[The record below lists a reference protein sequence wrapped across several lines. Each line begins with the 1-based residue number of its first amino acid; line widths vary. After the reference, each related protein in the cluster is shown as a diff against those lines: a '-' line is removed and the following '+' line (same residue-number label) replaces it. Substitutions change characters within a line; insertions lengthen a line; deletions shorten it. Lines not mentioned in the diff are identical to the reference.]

1 MKIRVLRI
9 MHRIN
14 VGGPTHHAGF
24 LTKYINNEIFES
36 FLISGQINDEEA
48 SGEYILDEMN
58 VKVHY
63 LKNMRREINLI
74 NDIKTY
80 FEVRRIIKKYKPHIV
95 HTHAAKSGAIGRL
108 AAYHE
113 KVSIIVHTFHGHVF
127 HSYFGFFKTKFYK
140 SIESY
145 LAKRSNKIIAISK
158 RQKYELSTIHKICEP
173 QHIQVINLGFNLNK
187 FKQHKKQKRLKF
199 RNEFNITEDEIAIG
213 IVGRLTHI
221 KNQKLFIELIA
232 KISSLKKYNVKG
244 FIIGDG
250 EDFDFLR
257 TYATKKNLTYLLPYE
272 KYRDTNLVFTS
283 WRKDMDYVYNGL
295 DIVCLTSLNEGTP
308 VTLIE
313 ALASG
318 KPVVSTNVGGV
329 IDVVSENKS
338 GFIVKKNNLHDLY
351 DKTLKLIR
359 NKKLREDFSEYGRKY
374 VFEKFSYLRLVSEIE
389 ELYKKLLNYNLK
401 I

>member
-24 LTKYINNEIFES
+24 LTKFMNNKIFES
-36 FLISGQINDEEA
+36 FLISGQINNEEA
-48 SGEYILDEMN
+48 SGEYILNEMN
-58 VKVHY
+58 VNVHY
-63 LKNMRREINLI
+63 LKNMRREINLF
-74 NDIKTY
+74 NDVKAY
-80 FEVRRIIKKYKPHIV
+80 LEVRKIIKKYKPHIV

-113 KVSIIVHTFHGHVF
+113 KVPVIIHTFHGHVF

-140 SIESY
+140 LIEIY

-158 RQKYELSTIHKICEP
+158 RQKHELSTIHKICEKK
-173 QHIQVINLGFNLNK
+173 HIEVINLGFNLNK
-187 FKQHKKQKRLKF
+187 FKKNKHQKRLKF
-199 RNEFNITEDEIAIG
+199 RDEFNIAKNEIAIG
-213 IVGRLTHI
+213 IVGRLTKI
-221 KNQKLFIELIA
+221 KNQKLFIDLID
-232 KISSLKKYNVKG
+232 KLSLLKKYKIKA

-257 TYATKKNLTYLLPYE
+257 NYAEKKNLSYLLPNEEYSN
-272 KYRDTNLVFTS
+272 TNLVFTS

-313 ALASG
+313 ALASS

-329 IDVVSENKS
+329 IDVLSNNKS
-338 GFIVKKNNLHDLY
+338 GFIVKSNDLNDLY
-351 DKTLKLIR
+351 NKTLTLIK
-359 NKKLREDFSEYGRKY
+359 NEKLREDFSKYGQKY
-374 VFEKFSYLRLVSEIE
+374 AFEKFSYSRLVLEIE
-389 ELYKKLLNYNLK
+389 ELYKRLINKNLTT
-401 I
+401 

>member
-24 LTKYINNEIFES
+24 LTKFMNNKIFES
-36 FLISGQINDEEA
+36 FLISGQINNEEA
-48 SGEYILDEMN
+48 SGEYILNEMN
-58 VKVHY
+58 VNVHY
-63 LKNMRREINLI
+63 LKNMRREINLF
-74 NDIKTY
+74 NDVKAY
-80 FEVRRIIKKYKPHIV
+80 LEVRKIIKKYKPHIV

-113 KVSIIVHTFHGHVF
+113 KVPVIIHTFHGHVF

-140 SIESY
+140 LIEIY

-158 RQKYELSTIHKICEP
+158 RQKYELSTIHKICEKK
-173 QHIQVINLGFNLNK
+173 HIEVINLGFNLNK
-187 FKQHKKQKRLKF
+187 FKKNKHQKRLKF
-199 RNEFNITEDEIAIG
+199 RDEFNIAKNEIAIG
-213 IVGRLTHI
+213 IVGRLTKI
-221 KNQKLFIELIA
+221 KNQKLFIDLIDKLSLL
-232 KISSLKKYNVKG
+232 KIYKIKA

-257 TYATKKNLTYLLPYE
+257 NYAEKKNLSYLLPNEEYSN
-272 KYRDTNLVFTS
+272 TNLVFTS

-313 ALASG
+313 ALASS

-329 IDVVSENKS
+329 IDVLSNNKS
-338 GFIVKKNNLHDLY
+338 GFIVKSNDLNDLY
-351 DKTLKLIR
+351 NKTLTLIK
-359 NKKLREDFSEYGRKY
+359 NKKLREDFSKYGQKY
-374 VFEKFSYLRLVSEIE
+374 AFEKFSYSRLVLEIE
-389 ELYKKLLNYNLK
+389 ELYKRLINKNLTT
-401 I
+401 